1 MSEHKDLVKIGDY
14 TFDLAWLMSSAL
26 VGVPLDKSF
35 LRELEI
41 RVGTEFRSKGQVVD
55 FLSRFFCMGLRE
67 EWLLDELGFT
77 DGSDK
82 LRGSTLAF
90 QDMQKAYEQMGQNN
104 YPQVLAELD
113 NFTHSEP
120 SPPQPKKLS
129 RLEEQLRQALVNA
142 LEAAVFGRVHTGTVC
157 IAKCEQDDGE
167 CCRQVSNLQ
176 ASPSCYKFALKSLA
190 ELDNL
195 ALPS

>member
-26 VGVPLDKSF
+26 CGVPLDKSF

-55 FLSRFFCMGLRE
+55 FLSRFFCIGLRE
-67 EWLLDELGFT
+67 EWLLDELGYT
-77 DGSDK
+77 DNADRM
-82 LRGSTLAF
+82 RGSTQAF
-90 QDMQKAYEQMGQNN
+90 NDGLKAQETIVQ
-104 YPQVLAELD
+104 LD